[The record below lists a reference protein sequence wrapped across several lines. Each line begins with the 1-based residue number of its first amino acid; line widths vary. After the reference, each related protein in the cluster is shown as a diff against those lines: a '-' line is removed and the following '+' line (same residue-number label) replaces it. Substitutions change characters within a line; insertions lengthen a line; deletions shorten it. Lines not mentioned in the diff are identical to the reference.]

1 MIGRPGS
8 PLLSTARSPL
18 LRVSFLCIG
27 RRRERERENDA
38 RETAFEAFT
47 FFFQLSKLAAR
58 SGRAQPRTFEPRL
71 TSSPPPANP
80 KQQKLDRRRR
90 GGEHEGSQRR
100 KGGEG
105 GRRSSDDGCR
115 PCRRRRRRRRPRRT
129 SSSTSSKAQAQQA
142 LLLLR
147 RRVQVPVPALR
158 RALVLSS
165 LRRKAQ
171 RGHG

>member
-58 SGRAQPRTFEPRL
+58 SGRAQPR
-71 TSSPPPANP
+71 
-80 KQQKLDRRRR
+80 QQKLDRRRR

-158 RALVLSS
+158 RALVLGY
-165 LRRKAQ
+165 LRREAQ
-171 RGHG
+171 GGHG